1 MDRKIYASRLKQ
13 TAIHARVTE
22 SEYKS
27 LELMAMQERRNLSD
41 MIRALIVE
49 GARKRAILPTEAE
62 LRGEGAYPL
71 E

>member
-1 MDRKIYASRLKQ
+1 MERKRFTKRPKRA
-13 TAIHARVTE
+13 AVHARMTE

-27 LELMAMQERRNLSD
+27 LELMAGQERRNLSD

-49 GARKRAILPTEAE
+49 GARKRAILPSEEE
-62 LRGEGAYPL
+62 LYREGVPL